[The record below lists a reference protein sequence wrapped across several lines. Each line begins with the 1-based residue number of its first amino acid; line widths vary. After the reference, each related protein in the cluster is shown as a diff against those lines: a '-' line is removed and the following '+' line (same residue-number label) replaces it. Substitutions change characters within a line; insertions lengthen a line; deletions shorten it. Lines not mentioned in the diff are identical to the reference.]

1 MCALSHPSRKT
12 SIHQQQYDLFDSQL
26 GPHDD
31 GYGYDYADQLLAC
44 EHDLLAWVFVEFE
57 SHGI

>member
-1 MCALSHPSRKT
+1 M
-12 SIHQQQYDLFDSQL
+12 SIHQQQHDLFNSQL

-31 GYGYDYADQLLAC
+31 GYGYDYADQLLVY
-44 EHDLLAWVFVEFE
+44 EHNLLAWVFVEFE